1 MTEGLCECCPLKMKY
16 SRVSEGE
23 FKRTEGKSIAKHCT
37 MGELI
42 AMGTTGVMFTTLV
55 VFRTPS
61 ILGIDIYDN
70 VFIEYITQLCGVI
83 SFYINI

>member
-1 MTEGLCECCPLKMKY
+1 MSAVLWKMKY
-16 SRVSEGE
+16 SHVSEGE
-23 FKRTEGKSIAKHCT
+23 FKRKSITKHCT

-61 ILGIDIYDN
+61 IRGN
-70 VFIEYITQLCGVI
+70 RYI
-83 SFYINI
+83 